1 MEHSLMCLRPWV
13 RLEIVGDWKG
23 EKVFLN
29 PCCID
34 WFKEKDNVPTIK
46 KKDLNKETLNEIWNG
61 SFYRHLRAS
70 ILDNSYSL
78 CRSTCPFYRNNV
90 DSGYEK
96 AMEDVTQNKIKLD
109 HGPLIFSYAANRSC
123 NLKCKSC
130 RNHFIVENHNEGF
143 SVFTG
148 LIDKDVRTLEIL
160 GSGEVFY
167 CKETLSFLKF
177 FNKTNYPHLKDIN
190 LATNGTLLTKNL
202 WESLASKELIKGI
215 TVSVDAVSEKT
226 YSEIRGYDY
235 KVLVENLEFISS
247 LRKEKKLNFFGVVFV
262 LQQKN
267 VKELSEFCLWA
278 RDLGV
283 DSITIFRILNW
294 GNLTELEY
302 NDLKV
307 IEDEEYKRQI
317 ILLDKFSAENP
328 TVHVNI
334 SGIEKI

>member
-1 MEHSLMCLRPWV
+1 MDYRLCLKPWA
-13 RLEIVGDWKG
+13 RLEIVGDWDG
-23 EKVFLN
+23 EKVFID
-29 PCCID
+29 PCCIN
-34 WFKEKDNVPTIK
+34 WFKEIKSIPTIK
-46 KKDLNKETLNEIWNG
+46 RKDINREILNEVWNG
-61 SFYRHLRAS
+61 PFYQQLRAS
-70 ILDNSYSL
+70 ILNGSYSL
-78 CRSTCPFYRNNV
+78 CRSTCPFYRINLEGGCV
-90 DSGYEK
+90 K
-96 AMEDVTQNKIKLD
+96 AMKDVAQNKTLLD
-109 HGPLIFSYAANRSC
+109 HGPLSLAYSANRSC

-130 RNHFIVENHNEGF
+130 RNHFIVDNSEGF
-143 SVFTG
+143 SAFTSM
-148 LIDKDVRTLEIL
+148 LDKDVRTLEL
-160 GSGEVFY
+160 MGSGEVFY
-167 CKETLSFLKF
+167 YKETLSFLKF
-177 FNKTNYPHLKDIN
+177 FNKMNYPYLKNIN
-190 LATNGTLLTKNL
+190 LSTNGILLTRDL
-202 WESLASKELIKGI
+202 WESLTSKELIKGI

-235 KVLVENLEFISS
+235 KVLVENLKFISS
-247 LRKEKKLNFFGVVFV
+247 LRKEKKLNWFGVAFV

-328 TVHVNI
+328 TVRVFR
-334 SGIEKI
+334 